1 MQGLS
6 FKKLTSMAYLQKYY
20 FRKKTNNVLY
30 STEKNQLKNSFF
42 FYIAI
47 IKFESRRQKL
57 STLKKS
63 PI

>member
-30 STEKNQLKNSFF
+30 STEKKNQLN
-42 FYIAI
+42 
-47 IKFESRRQKL
+47 FE
-57 STLKKS
+57 KKVLYES
-63 PI
+63 CYSQDAFAPLN